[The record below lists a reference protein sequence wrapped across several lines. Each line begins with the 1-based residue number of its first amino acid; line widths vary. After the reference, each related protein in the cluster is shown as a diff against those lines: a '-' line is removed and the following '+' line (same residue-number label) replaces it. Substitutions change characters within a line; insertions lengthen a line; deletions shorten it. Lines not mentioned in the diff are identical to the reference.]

1 VFLDQEVGNNW
12 VDGIGLWLGNW
23 TIFQGFFRCLDESWK
38 WYELIFVKL
47 SGQILVHCVVF

>member
-1 VFLDQEVGNNW
+1 MFLDQEVGNNW